1 MDKGA
6 VSILLK
12 SVYEEIAAILG
23 PKFIVIPSSIHECL
37 VVAYNQ
43 EENLS
48 TFTEMVKSVN
58 FTHVQLDEKL
68 SDHAYLYDGDH
79 FSAII

>member
-48 TFTEMVKSVN
+48 TFTEMVKV
-58 FTHVQLDEKL
+58 
-68 SDHAYLYDGDH
+68 
-79 FSAII
+79 

>member
-1 MDKGA
+1 MKRL
-6 VSILLK
+6 S
-12 SVYEEIAAILG
+12 AILG

-48 TFTEMVKSVN
+48 TFTEMVKV
-58 FTHVQLDEKL
+58 
-68 SDHAYLYDGDH
+68 
-79 FSAII
+79 